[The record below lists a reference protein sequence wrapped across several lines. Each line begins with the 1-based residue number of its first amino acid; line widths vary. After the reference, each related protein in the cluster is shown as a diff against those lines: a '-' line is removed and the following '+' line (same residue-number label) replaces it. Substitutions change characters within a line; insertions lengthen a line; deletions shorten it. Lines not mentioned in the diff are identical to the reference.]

1 MAVKYHGIDVKF
13 ANLVKARFPFVYIP
27 TWEEDRALQM
37 IFDAAENPDFFQS
50 GREVYVWSQTTG
62 IRKKGEPGKNNNTV
76 HPSAAIDFA
85 EKTEENMILVLKDF
99 HVFFGTGNRAPDY
112 ALIRRLRD
120 YLSSSRSS
128 GMFMKTIVFLSPVL
142 VLPEDMQ
149 KEITVLE
156 FPLPTA
162 DQIHSVM
169 DDLIETNADVIQVDL
184 DESERRSLAKAALGL
199 TLQEAENAF
208 SKAMVELKGLNRKAF
223 QTVMEEKNQVIRK
236 TGILEFIKS
245 DLSLED
251 IGGLENLK
259 KWLLKRKD
267 SWSERAAFYHLP
279 APKGV
284 LITGVPGCGK
294 SLTAKAMSAI
304 WELPLLK
311 MDMGRIFSGVV
322 GSSEENMRKAIATAE
337 AVAPSILWIDEIE
350 KGFASGGEAT
360 GDGGTS
366 ARVFASFLTWMQEKE
381 SPVFVIATANNIR
394 TLPPELLRKGRF
406 DEIFFLDL
414 PTFSERKKIFEL
426 HIRKKICSCR
436 AGENFVITE
445 ELLEHLARISEGFV
459 GAEIEQVIYNA
470 LYEAFFEKRKVL
482 PEDIEQAVAMTIPLS
497 VTQKE
502 QIKELRE
509 WANIRAVAA
518 TAKEDLKQYQV
529 SEQAR
534 KEDKEGDINTSR
546 GGRLLDF

>member
-1 MAVKYHGIDVKF
+1 
-13 ANLVKARFPFVYIP
+13 
-27 TWEEDRALQM
+27 
-37 IFDAAENPDFFQS
+37 
-50 GREVYVWSQTTG
+50 
-62 IRKKGEPGKNNNTV
+62 
-76 HPSAAIDFA
+76 
-85 EKTEENMILVLKDF
+85 
-99 HVFFGTGNRAPDY
+99 
-112 ALIRRLRD
+112 
-120 YLSSSRSS
+120 
-128 GMFMKTIVFLSPVL
+128 MKTIVFLSPVL

-304 WELPLLK
+304 WEDRK
-311 MDMGRIFSGVV
+311 SVV
-322 GSSEENMRKAIATAE
+322 
-337 AVAPSILWIDEIE
+337 
-350 KGFASGGEAT
+350 
-360 GDGGTS
+360 
-366 ARVFASFLTWMQEKE
+366 
-381 SPVFVIATANNIR
+381 
-394 TLPPELLRKGRF
+394 
-406 DEIFFLDL
+406 
-414 PTFSERKKIFEL
+414 
-426 HIRKKICSCR
+426 
-436 AGENFVITE
+436 
-445 ELLEHLARISEGFV
+445 
-459 GAEIEQVIYNA
+459 
-470 LYEAFFEKRKVL
+470 
-482 PEDIEQAVAMTIPLS
+482 
-497 VTQKE
+497 
-502 QIKELRE
+502 
-509 WANIRAVAA
+509 
-518 TAKEDLKQYQV
+518 
-529 SEQAR
+529 
-534 KEDKEGDINTSR
+534 
-546 GGRLLDF
+546 